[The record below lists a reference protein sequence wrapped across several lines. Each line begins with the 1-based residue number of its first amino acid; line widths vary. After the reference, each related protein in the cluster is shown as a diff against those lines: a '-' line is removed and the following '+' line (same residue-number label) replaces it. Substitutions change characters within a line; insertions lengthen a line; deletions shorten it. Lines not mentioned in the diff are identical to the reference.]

1 MRAHARACARA
12 AGVAGVPCVA
22 ARAGAGFH
30 LNDRPHDVA
39 AAAGGAAPAVVAHAG
54 NDAVLL
60 LDPKQLQ
67 GIGGDLEAFGSALE
81 TARLTAGLD
90 WPGRQTS

>member
-1 MRAHARACARA
+1 
-12 AGVAGVPCVA
+12 
-22 ARAGAGFH
+22 
-30 LNDRPHDVA
+30 
-39 AAAGGAAPAVVAHAG
+39 VAHAG

>member
-1 MRAHARACARA
+1 M
-12 AGVAGVPCVA
+12 
-22 ARAGAGFH
+22 
-30 LNDRPHDVA
+30 
-39 AAAGGAAPAVVAHAG
+39 AHAG

-60 LDPKQLQ
+60 LDPKQLE

-81 TARLTAGLD
+81 TARLAAALD